1 MEKHALHSPDIAT
14 RNVERV
20 AKLFPQ
26 VITESRDMEGN
37 VTLAVDFDLLRQEL
51 SDHVV
56 EGPQERYQLDW
67 PGKRAAA
74 FAANA
79 PIAKTLRPV
88 REESVDFETTKNL
101 FIEGDNLEALKLL
114 QESYLGKVRLIYIDP
129 PYNTGND
136 FVYEDDFA
144 ESSADY
150 LARSGQQS
158 ETGDRFIANTEAS
171 GRFHS
176 DWLSMMF
183 ARMKLARSLLADD
196 GVAIVA
202 IADHE
207 HGNLRLLLD
216 EVFGRD
222 NFLANVVWQGGSKN
236 DARFTAQ
243 GLDYMLIYAR
253 DVTRLVEK
261 DVRWVEP
268 KKGHARVMEVAREVW
283 DASGHDS
290 AKATPAFRKRLRE
303 MRADLEP
310 AVFRYDQIDDEGRPF
325 RTDNLA
331 KPSATGTSRYDLAH
345 PVTGLP
351 VKMPKEGWR
360 FSPATMADRIAQG
373 RVVFGRDHTST
384 PALKRYL
391 DEMDTQA
398 IKPVFTQERAS
409 AAYALKKLLDS
420 DVFPYTKDVDV
431 LAKWISAVTEG
442 DQDALIL
449 DFFAGSGSTGHAVMK
464 LNAVDGGQRRFILVQ
479 LDEAVDHPDYDSIAD
494 IARER
499 LRRAGAQVKHGAG
512 QQGADLDVGFR
523 SLHVATTNMADTL
536 TTADDLVQVAL
547 SKSVYSVKPD
557 RTDEDLLFQVLLDWG
572 LDLTAPI
579 VVEEVGSRRVL
590 SVDDDAL
597 IAGFANDVTDDLV
610 RTIAARH
617 PLRAVFLDAGFTT
630 DAARINADQIFR
642 ELSPETEVRTI

>member
-1 MEKHALHSPDIAT
+1 MTSPDIT
-14 RNVERV
+14 RVNIDKI
-20 AKLFPQ
+20 ADLFPT
-26 VITESRDMEGN
+26 VVTE
-37 VTLAVDFDLLRQEL
+37 TLDASGEPIRAVDFDLLRQEL
-51 SDHVV
+51 SDNIV
-56 EGPQERYQLDW
+56 EGSQERYRLDW

-88 REESVDFETTKNL
+88 REESVDFDTTKNL

-114 QESYLGKVRLIYIDP
+114 QESYLGRVKLIYIDP

-136 FVYEDDFA
+136 FVYADDFA
-144 ESSADY
+144 ESSAEY
-150 LARSGQQS
+150 LARSGQKS
-158 ETGDRFIANTEAS
+158 EVGERLVANTEAN

-176 DWLSMMF
+176 DWLSMMYS
-183 ARMKLARSLLADD
+183 RMKLARSLLADD
-196 GVAIVA
+196 GIAIVA

-216 EVFGRD
+216 EVFGNG

-236 DARFTAQ
+236 DARFTSQ

-253 DVTRLVEK
+253 DVARLIET
-261 DVRWVEP
+261 DARWTEP
-268 KKGHARVMEVAREVW
+268 KKGHSRVMEVAKEVW
-283 DASGHDS
+283 SASGHD
-290 AKATPAFRKRLRE
+290 ATKATSAFRKRLRE
-303 MRADLEP
+303 MRGELEP
-310 AVFRYDQIDDEGRPF
+310 AVFRYDQIDENGRPF
-325 RTDNLA
+325 QADNLA

-360 FSPATMADRIAQG
+360 FSPSTMAERIARGQ
-373 RVVFGRDHTST
+373 VIFGPDHTST
-384 PALKRYL
+384 PRLKRYL

-431 LAKWISAVTEG
+431 LAKWISAVT
-442 DQDALIL
+442 QDDPSAVIL

-464 LNAVDGGQRRFILVQ
+464 LNAADGGNRRYILVQ
-479 LDEAVDHPDYDSIAD
+479 LNEAIDHPDYANIPDV
-494 IARER
+494 ARER
-499 LRRAGAQVKHGAG
+499 LRRAGAQVRRDSGLLG
-512 QQGADLDVGFR
+512 SDLDIGFR

-536 TTADDLVQVAL
+536 TTADDLVQAAL
-547 SKSVYSVKPD
+547 SDAIDSVKPG

-572 LDLTAPI
+572 LDLAEPI
-579 VVEEVGSRRVL
+579 EIEEVADRRVL
-590 SVDDDAL
+590 SVADDAL
-597 IAGFANDVTDDLV
+597 IACFSRDVSDAAV
-610 RTIAARH
+610 RAIAARH
-617 PLRAVFLDAGFTT
+617 PLRAVFLDAGFAT
-630 DAARINADQIFR
+630 DAARINAEQIFR
-642 ELSPETEVRTI
+642 EVSPETEVRAI

>member
-1 MEKHALHSPDIAT
+1 MTSPDIT
-14 RNVERV
+14 RVNIDKI
-20 AKLFPQ
+20 ADLFPT
-26 VITESRDMEGN
+26 VVTE
-37 VTLAVDFDLLRQEL
+37 TLDASGEPIRAVDFDLLRQEL
-51 SDHVV
+51 SDNIV
-56 EGPQERYQLDW
+56 EGSQERYRLDW

-88 REESVDFETTKNL
+88 REESVDFDTTKNL

-114 QESYLGKVRLIYIDP
+114 QESYLGRVKLIYIDP

-136 FVYEDDFA
+136 FVYADDFA
-144 ESSADY
+144 ESSAEY
-150 LARSGQQS
+150 LARSGQKS
-158 ETGDRFIANTEAS
+158 EVGERLVANTEAN

-176 DWLSMMF
+176 AWLSMMYS
-183 ARMKLARSLLADD
+183 RMKLARSLLADD
-196 GVAIVA
+196 GIAIVA

-216 EVFGRD
+216 EVFGNG

-236 DARFTAQ
+236 DARFTSQ

-253 DVTRLVEK
+253 DVARLIET
-261 DVRWVEP
+261 DARWTEP
-268 KKGHARVMEVAREVW
+268 KKGYSRVMEVAKEVW
-283 DASGHDS
+283 SASGHD
-290 AKATPAFRKRLRE
+290 ATKATSAFRKRLRE
-303 MRADLEP
+303 MRGELEP
-310 AVFRYDQIDDEGRPF
+310 AVFRYDQIDENGRPF
-325 RTDNLA
+325 QADNLA

-360 FSPATMADRIAQG
+360 FSPSTMAERIARGQ
-373 RVVFGRDHTST
+373 VIFGPDHTST
-384 PALKRYL
+384 PRLKRYL

-431 LAKWISAVTEG
+431 LAKWISAVT
-442 DQDALIL
+442 QDDPSAVIL

-464 LNAVDGGQRRFILVQ
+464 LNAADGGNRRYILVQ
-479 LDEAVDHPDYDSIAD
+479 LNEAIDHPDYANIPDV
-494 IARER
+494 ARER
-499 LRRAGAQVKHGAG
+499 LRRAGAQVRRDSGLLG
-512 QQGADLDVGFR
+512 SDLDIGFR

-536 TTADDLVQVAL
+536 TTADDLVQAAL
-547 SKSVYSVKPD
+547 SDAIDSVKPG

-572 LDLTAPI
+572 LDLAEPI
-579 VVEEVGSRRVL
+579 EIEEVADRRVL
-590 SVDDDAL
+590 SVADDAL
-597 IAGFANDVTDDLV
+597 IACFSRDVSDAAV
-610 RTIAARH
+610 RAIAARH
-617 PLRAVFLDAGFTT
+617 PLRAVFLDAGFAT
-630 DAARINADQIFR
+630 DAARINAEQIFR
-642 ELSPETEVRTI
+642 EVSPETEVRAI